1 MWHCGELRTITA
13 RDKQRAGPVIRKW
26 LGSLYA
32 SQDLAYWEKAFGK
45 ISDVSAKTLPSR
57 PVQIYRGARSKTE
70 LGSPTHYLRWTSWSF
85 DPNHGFQ
92 FTLPGEEKAP
102 NVTALVH
109 PEDIEIV
116 LPAFGPR
123 MYREG
128 LCEVILKPGSYI
140 VAKQTYMPTTPPIS
154 PRNRR

>member
-1 MWHCGELRTITA
+1 MNDPDICPVCGKPLPPNYPMMVHPSCMPKVHARQAKEAVTATRRTTS
-13 RDKQRAGPVIRKW
+13 DGRAG
-26 LGSLYA
+26 L
-32 SQDLAYWEKAFGK
+32 
-45 ISDVSAKTLPSR
+45 
-57 PVQIYRGARSKTE
+57 
-70 LGSPTHYLRWTSWSF
+70 F

-92 FTLPGEEKAP
+92 FTMPGEEKAP

-140 VAKQTYMPTTPPIS
+140 VAKQTYKEQGVPCG
-154 PRNRR
+154 